1 MQRNVLIAFPGGA
14 RQRVP
19 ILNSGMGRYRRIGF
33 RIRDVAKGGKIL
45 VAEDDAEARELLL
58 LSLADGDYHLLQAAD
73 GIEAL
78 HLLRTEHPDLLI
90 TDIVMPRMDGY
101 ELVRKL
107 RQDESMSGTPVIFC
121 SASYH
126 EREVREM
133 ARSLGVRST
142 LSKPYDLNLVR
153 ETVNAALATKPTVT
167 AQLPPDSSVHASAQ
181 ERLSALVTFSRRLFG
196 QNDLGTILESTC
208 DAARDIL
215 LAQVAQLVMTSKDG
229 SRQTTT
235 SSGLSGEE
243 MERLLGSRMYR
254 DLAASLESGGS
265 ALYPMSPDEA
275 TDDARGTFI
284 SMLGVPIASLS
295 QSYGYLC
302 VLNRIGLPGFTEE
315 DLAVARAIATQVA
328 VAYENARQHR
338 ALQDEL
344 KRRAEMESEIRRL
357 NLDLERRVVER
368 TAELEIANRELEAFS
383 YSVAHDLR
391 APLRLIHAHVQMLRE
406 HKGPPGAREPGIH
419 MEQIQRGA
427 REMSALI
434 DGLLALSR
442 VSHVEMRRE
451 PVALDDLV
459 KHAVDRIGQEAPG
472 REIEWHLQALP
483 PVSCDPE
490 LMQQVFANL
499 IGNAVKYSRPR
510 PKSVIEIG
518 TGVVNVGD
526 TATTATAGER
536 YIFVRDNGVG
546 FDMRYA
552 RKLFGVF
559 QRLHRQDEFEGTGIG
574 LATVSRIV
582 ERHGGTIW
590 AEASLGRG
598 AEFRFTLADL
608 K

>member
-1 MQRNVLIAFPGGA
+1 
-14 RQRVP
+14 
-19 ILNSGMGRYRRIGF
+19 
-33 RIRDVAKGGKIL
+33 VAKNGKIL

-58 LSLADGDYHLLQAAD
+58 LSLADGDYDLLEASD

-107 RQDESMSGTPVIFC
+107 RQDESMSATPVIFC

-142 LSKPYDLNLVR
+142 LSKPFDLKTVR
-153 ETVNAALATKPTVT
+153 ATVNAALATKP
-167 AQLPPDSSVHASAQ
+167 ALPTQTPPAAAVMGGAQ

-196 QNDLGTILESTC
+196 LTDPAAILETTC

-215 LAQVAQLVMTSKDG
+215 LAQVAQLSIVADG
-229 SRQTTT
+229 HHEGTT
-235 SSGLSGEE
+235 SSGLAGEE
-243 MERLLGSRMYR
+243 LERLLASRMYR
-254 DLAASLESGGS
+254 ELLKSLEAGGS
-265 ALYPMSPDEA
+265 ALFPMSPDEA
-275 TDDARGTFI
+275 VVELGASQRGDFI
-284 SMLGVPIASLS
+284 SMLGVPIASVANN
-295 QSYGYLC
+295 YGYIC

-315 DLAVARAIATQVA
+315 DLAVARAIAAQVA
-328 VAYENARQHR
+328 IAYENARQHQ
-338 ALQDEL
+338 ALQGEIQ
-344 KRRAEMESEIRRL
+344 RRAEMESEIRRL
-357 NLDLERRVVER
+357 NLDLERRVAER
-368 TAELEIANRELEAFS
+368 TAELEVANRELEAFS

-406 HKGPPGAREPGIH
+406 HRGPPGSREPAIH

-427 REMSALI
+427 RDMSALI

-451 PVALDDLV
+451 PVELDALV
-459 KHAVDRIGQEAPG
+459 RRAIDRLHPETPG
-472 REIEWHLQALP
+472 REIEWRIAQLP
-483 PVSCDPE
+483 AVSCDPE

-510 PKSVIEIG
+510 PRPVIEIG
-518 TGVVNVGD
+518 TGIAVENEGSSGVR
-526 TATTATAGER
+526 AGAR
-536 YIFVRDNGVG
+536 YIYVRDNGVG

-574 LATVSRIV
+574 LATVNRIV

-590 AEASLGRG
+590 AEASPGRG
-598 AEFRFTLADL
+598 AEFRFTMAEM

>member
-1 MQRNVLIAFPGGA
+1 M
-14 RQRVP
+14 
-19 ILNSGMGRYRRIGF
+19 
-33 RIRDVAKGGKIL
+33 AKGGKIL
-45 VAEDDAEARELLL
+45 VAEDDAEARELLM
-58 LSLADGDYHLLQAAD
+58 LSLADGDYDLLQAAD

-142 LSKPYDLNLVR
+142 LSKPYDLETVR
-153 ETVNAALATKPTVT
+153 ETVNAALATKPPSGTSPPPALTVNGG
-167 AQLPPDSSVHASAQ
+167 AQ
-181 ERLSALVTFSRRLFG
+181 ERLSALVTFSRRVFG
-196 QNDLGTILESTC
+196 QTDPAVILESTC

-215 LAQVAQLVMTSKDG
+215 LAQVAQLVIVSDDG
-229 SRQTTT
+229 SRQVTT

-243 MERLLGSRMYR
+243 MERLLGSHMYR
-254 DLAASLESGGS
+254 DLVQSLESGGS

-275 TDDARGTFI
+275 AADEIAPQRGDFV
-284 SMLGVPIASLS
+284 SMLGVPIASVTKP
-295 QSYGYLC
+295 YGYLC

-315 DLAVARAIATQVA
+315 DLAVARAIAAQVA
-328 VAYENARQHR
+328 VAYENALQHQ
-338 ALQDEL
+338 ALQDEID
-344 KRRAEMESEIRRL
+344 RRAEMESEIRRL
-357 NLDLERRVVER
+357 NQDLEKRVAER

-406 HKGPPGAREPGIH
+406 HKGPPGAREPTIH

-427 REMSALI
+427 KEMSALI

-451 PVALDDLV
+451 PCSLDNLV
-459 KHAVDRIGQEAPG
+459 KHAVDRASQDAQG
-472 REIEWHLQALP
+472 RDIEWRLNPLP
-483 PVSCDPE
+483 EVSCDPE

-518 TGVVNVGD
+518 TGVVSEGD
-526 TATTATAGER
+526 SGTTAAPGER
-536 YIFVRDNGVG
+536 YIYVRDNGVG

-574 LATVSRIV
+574 LATVSRII

-590 AEASLGRG
+590 AEASPGQG
-598 AEFRFTLADL
+598 AEFRFTLRGME
-608 K
+608 

>member
-1 MQRNVLIAFPGGA
+1 M
-14 RQRVP
+14 
-19 ILNSGMGRYRRIGF
+19 
-33 RIRDVAKGGKIL
+33 AKNGKIL

-58 LSLADGDYHLLQAAD
+58 LSLADGDYDLLEAAD

-107 RQDESMSGTPVIFC
+107 RQDERMSATPVIFC

-142 LSKPYDLNLVR
+142 LSKPFDLKTVR
-153 ETVNAALATKPTVT
+153 ATVNAALATKPVLPTQAPPAATVIGG
-167 AQLPPDSSVHASAQ
+167 AQ

-196 QNDLGTILESTC
+196 QTDPGAILETTC

-215 LAQVAQLVMTSKDG
+215 LAQVAQLSIVSNEG
-229 SRQTTT
+229 QHEGTT
-235 SSGLSGEE
+235 SSGLAGEE
-243 MERLLGSRMYR
+243 LDRLLSSRMYR
-254 DLAASLESGGS
+254 ELLESLEAGGS

-275 TDDARGTFI
+275 AVELDGSQRGDFV
-284 SMLGVPIASLS
+284 SMLGVPIASVAKN
-295 QSYGYLC
+295 YGYIC

-315 DLAVARAIATQVA
+315 DLAVARAIAAQVA
-328 VAYENARQHR
+328 VAYENARQHQ
-338 ALQDEL
+338 ALQGEIA
-344 KRRAEMESEIRRL
+344 RRAEMESQIRHL
-357 NLDLERRVVER
+357 NLDLERRVAER

-406 HKGPPGAREPGIH
+406 HRGPPGSREPVIH

-427 REMSALI
+427 RDMSALI

-451 PVALDDLV
+451 PVQLDDLV
-459 KHAVDRIGQEAPG
+459 RRAIDRLLHETPG
-472 REIEWHLQALP
+472 REIEWRVSPLP
-483 PVSCDPE
+483 AVSCDPE

-510 PKSVIEIG
+510 ARPVIEVG
-518 TGVVNVGD
+518 MGDAVDNDGGSGVR
-526 TATTATAGER
+526 AGAK
-536 YIFVRDNGVG
+536 YIYVRDNGVG

-590 AEASLGRG
+590 AEASPGRG
-598 AEFRFTLADL
+598 AEFRFTLAGL
-608 K
+608 G

>member
-1 MQRNVLIAFPGGA
+1 
-14 RQRVP
+14 
-19 ILNSGMGRYRRIGF
+19 
-33 RIRDVAKGGKIL
+33 VAKNGKIL

-58 LSLADGDYHLLQAAD
+58 LSLADGDYDLLEAAD

-107 RQDESMSGTPVIFC
+107 RQDESMSATPVIFC

-142 LSKPYDLNLVR
+142 LSKPFDLKTVR
-153 ETVNAALATKPTVT
+153 ATVNAALATKPT
-167 AQLPPDSSVHASAQ
+167 LPTQAPPAATVNGGAQ

-196 QNDLGTILESTC
+196 QTDPAAILETTC

-215 LAQVAQLVMTSKDG
+215 LAQVAQLTIVSDG
-229 SRQTTT
+229 QRESTT
-235 SSGLSGEE
+235 SSGLAGEE
-243 MERLLGSRMYR
+243 LERLLASRMYR
-254 DLAASLESGGS
+254 ELLESLEAGGS
-265 ALYPMSPDEA
+265 ALFPMSPDEA
-275 TDDARGTFI
+275 AVELSASQRGDFI
-284 SMLGVPIASLS
+284 SMLGVPIASVANN
-295 QSYGYLC
+295 YGYLC

-315 DLAVARAIATQVA
+315 DLAVARAIAAQVA
-328 VAYENARQHR
+328 GAYENARQHQ
-338 ALQDEL
+338 ALQGEIE
-344 KRRAEMESEIRRL
+344 RRAEMESEIRRL
-357 NLDLERRVVER
+357 NLDLERRVAER

-406 HKGPPGAREPGIH
+406 HRGPPGSREPAIH

-427 REMSALI
+427 RDMSALI

-451 PVALDDLV
+451 RCELDALV
-459 KHAVDRIGQEAPG
+459 RRAIDRLSQETPA
-472 REIEWHLQALP
+472 REIEWRIAQLP
-483 PVSCDPE
+483 AASCDPE

-510 PKSVIEIG
+510 ARPLIEVG
-518 TGVVNVGD
+518 TGVAADNEGGSGVR
-526 TATTATAGER
+526 AGTR
-536 YIFVRDNGVG
+536 FIYVRDNGVG

-582 ERHGGTIW
+582 ERHGGSIW
-590 AEASLGRG
+590 AEASPGRG
-598 AEFRFTLADL
+598 AEFRFTLAGL
-608 K
+608 A

>member
-1 MQRNVLIAFPGGA
+1 
-14 RQRVP
+14 
-19 ILNSGMGRYRRIGF
+19 
-33 RIRDVAKGGKIL
+33 VAKGGKIL
-45 VAEDDAEARELLL
+45 VAEDDAEARELLM
-58 LSLADGDYHLLQAAD
+58 LSLAGGDYDVLQASD

-107 RQDESMSGTPVIFC
+107 RQDESMSSTPVIFC

-142 LSKPYDLNLVR
+142 LSKPYDLEIVR
-153 ETVNAALATKPTVT
+153 ETVNAALATKPP
-167 AQLPPDSSVHASAQ
+167 AAASVAPVLAVNAGAQ
-181 ERLSALVTFSRRLFG
+181 ERLSALVTFSRRVFG
-196 QNDLGTILESTC
+196 QTDPAVIVESTC

-215 LAQVAQLVMTSKDG
+215 LAQVAQLVIVSDDG
-229 SRQTTT
+229 SRQVTT

-243 MERLLGSRMYR
+243 MEHLLSSRMYR
-254 DLAASLESGGS
+254 DLAPSLESGGS
-265 ALYPMSPDEA
+265 ALYPMSPDESVTGA
-275 TDDARGTFI
+275 APQRGDFV
-284 SMLGVPIASLS
+284 SMLGVPIASVTK
-295 QSYGYLC
+295 SYGYLC

-315 DLAVARAIATQVA
+315 DLAVARAIAAQVA
-328 VAYENARQHR
+328 VAYENALQHQ
-338 ALQDEL
+338 ALQDEID
-344 KRRAEMESEIRRL
+344 RRAEMESEIRRL
-357 NLDLERRVVER
+357 NQDLEKRVAER

-406 HKGPPGAREPGIH
+406 HKGPPGAREPTIH

-427 REMSALI
+427 KEMSALI

-451 PVALDDLV
+451 PCSLDKLV
-459 KHAVDRIGQEAPG
+459 KHAVDRASQDAQG
-472 REIEWHLQALP
+472 REIEWRLNPLP
-483 PVSCDPE
+483 AASCDPE

-510 PKSVIEIG
+510 AKPVIEIG
-518 TGVVNVGD
+518 TGVVNEGD
-526 TATTATAGER
+526 SGTTATPGER
-536 YIFVRDNGVG
+536 YIYVRDNGVG

-590 AEASLGRG
+590 AEASPGRG
-598 AEFRFTLADL
+598 AEFRFTLRGME
-608 K
+608 

>member
-1 MQRNVLIAFPGGA
+1 M
-14 RQRVP
+14 
-19 ILNSGMGRYRRIGF
+19 
-33 RIRDVAKGGKIL
+33 AKGGKIL
-45 VAEDDAEARELLL
+45 VAEDDAEARELLM
-58 LSLADGDYHLLQAAD
+58 LSLSEGDYDLLQAAD

-142 LSKPYDLNLVR
+142 LSKPYDLETVR
-153 ETVNAALATKPTVT
+153 ETVNAALATKPAGGTQ
-167 AQLPPDSSVHASAQ
+167 APPLLSDNGGAQ
-181 ERLSALVTFSRRLFG
+181 ERLSALVTFSRRVFG
-196 QNDLGTILESTC
+196 QTDPGVILESTC

-215 LAQVAQLVMTSKDG
+215 LAQVAQLVIVSDDG
-229 SRQTTT
+229 SRQVTT
-235 SSGLSGEE
+235 SSGLSGEV
-243 MERLLGSRMYR
+243 MERLISSRMYR
-254 DLAASLESGGS
+254 DLVQSLESGGS
-265 ALYPMSPDEA
+265 ALFPMSPDESA
-275 TDDARGTFI
+275 ANDGGPQRGNFV
-284 SMLGVPIASLS
+284 SMLGVPIASVTK
-295 QSYGYLC
+295 SYGYLC

-315 DLAVARAIATQVA
+315 DLAVARAIAAQVA
-328 VAYENARQHR
+328 VAYENALQHQ
-338 ALQDEL
+338 ALQDEID
-344 KRRAEMESEIRRL
+344 RRAEMESEIRRL
-357 NLDLERRVVER
+357 NQDLEKRVVER

-406 HKGPPGAREPGIH
+406 HKGPPGAREPTIH

-427 REMSALI
+427 KEMSALI

-451 PVALDDLV
+451 PCSLDNLV
-459 KHAVDRIGQEAPG
+459 KHAVDRASQDAQG
-472 REIEWHLQALP
+472 REIEWRLHPLP
-483 PVSCDPE
+483 AASCDPE

-510 PKSVIEIG
+510 AKPMIEIG
-518 TGVVNVGD
+518 SRVVGEGD
-526 TATTATAGER
+526 TGTTAAPGER
-536 YIFVRDNGVG
+536 YIYVRDNGVG

-574 LATVSRIV
+574 LATVNRIV

-590 AEASLGRG
+590 AEASPGRG
-598 AEFRFTLADL
+598 AEFRFTLRGMD
-608 K
+608 

>member
-1 MQRNVLIAFPGGA
+1 M
-14 RQRVP
+14 
-19 ILNSGMGRYRRIGF
+19 
-33 RIRDVAKGGKIL
+33 AKGGKIL
-45 VAEDDAEARELLL
+45 VAEDDAEARELLM
-58 LSLADGDYHLLQAAD
+58 LSLADGDYDLLQAAD

-142 LSKPYDLNLVR
+142 LSKPYDLEIVR
-153 ETVNAALATKPTVT
+153 ETVNAALATKPSGS
-167 AQLPPDSSVHASAQ
+167 AQPTPAEPVHGAAQ

-196 QNDLGTILESTC
+196 LTEPAAILQSTC

-215 LAQVAQLVMTSKDG
+215 LAQVGQLVITTADGASESKI
-229 SRQTTT
+229 
-235 SSGLSGEE
+235 SSGLSSEE
-243 MERLLGSRMYR
+243 LERLLGARMYR
-254 DLAASLESGGS
+254 DLLQALETGGS
-265 ALYPMSPDEA
+265 ALYPMSPEEA
-275 TDDARGTFI
+275 IADGESVQRGDFV
-284 SMLGVPIASLS
+284 SMLGVPIASVAK
-295 QSYGYLC
+295 SYGYLC

-328 VAYENARQHR
+328 VAYENARQHQ
-338 ALQDEL
+338 ALQNEIA
-344 KRRAEMESEIRRL
+344 RRAEMESEIRRL
-357 NLDLERRVVER
+357 NQDLERRVAER

-406 HKGPPGAREPGIH
+406 HKGPPGSREPAIH

-451 PVALDDLV
+451 PCTLDDMV
-459 KHAVDRIGQEAPG
+459 KRAVDRLSQETPG
-472 REIEWHLQALP
+472 RDIEWRLNPLP
-483 PVSCDPE
+483 AASCDPE

-510 PKSVIEIG
+510 PNPVIEIG
-518 TGVVNVGD
+518 TGVVGD
-526 TATTATAGER
+526 GDNSTTASPGQR

-574 LATVSRIV
+574 LATVNRIV

-590 AEASLGRG
+590 AEASPGRG
-598 AEFRFTLADL
+598 AEFRFTLRGMS
-608 K
+608 